1 MRSTSKIVWTSEQD
15 AAIRRVYERRERG
28 AARALARQWAI
39 SPRRISVRAA
49 ELGLPP
55 LIASVSRQHPLSWQK
70 SELEIMRAHS
80 GEPAAQIRARL
91 YAKGHYRSLP
101 AIRSCVSRL
110 RKEGTTP
117 EREMFFE
124 LRNRLTTTAIAEGL
138 GVSPTTVIEWARK
151 GWLPSQQTATKT
163 LRTVRY
169 KDLRRFLID
178 YVAHWDHRKAD
189 RWFLV
194 DVLTNGLAESGEC
207 KEAAV

>member
-1 MRSTSKIVWTSEQD
+1 MRSTARIAWTPEQD

-28 AARALARQWAI
+28 TARALARQWAI

-55 LIASVSRQHPLSWQK
+55 LIASVSRRNPLSWQK
-70 SELEIMRAHS
+70 SELAVLRAHS

-110 RKEGTTP
+110 RKEGAAP
-117 EREMFFE
+117 ARETFYE

-138 GVSPTTVIEWARK
+138 GVSHTMVLDWARK
-151 GWLPSQQTATKT
+151 GWLKSHQTATKT
-163 LRTVRY
+163 LRTVLYR
-169 KDLRRFLID
+169 DLRRFLID

-194 DVLTNGLAESGEC
+194 DVLSNGLAESGET
-207 KEAAV
+207 KEEA